1 MGRMVGLRGGR
12 RTPWGAGCS
21 EGGSAGS
28 VLRSQGTLG
37 RAQRSRWRAR
47 GIRMST
53 FLCSLRPGPAAALW
67 IGCSMRES
75 DSRRFGMRHRFSKEG
90 LQGLQDLGPSARGL
104 VRHVGRGGA
113 PRGGPA
119 FAGNVSIGR
128 FRAASDEGQDV
139 HVPMLSPA
147 LPATARS
154 RPTWEG
160 TEDAAAGPPRGL
172 RPRPA
177 ASRDR

>member
-1 MGRMVGLRGGR
+1 MAHNRCVLKERRIPPGALTCFAVAECQGWRLGLVGG
-12 RTPWGAGCS
+12 
-21 EGGSAGS
+21 GGSAGS

-37 RAQRSRWRAR
+37 PAGLSRLRAR

-53 FLCSLRPGPAAALW
+53 FLCSLRPDPAAASW

-128 FRAASDEGQDV
+128 FRAARDEGQDV
-139 HVPMLSPA
+139 HVPMPSPA
-147 LPATARS
+147 LPATAR
-154 RPTWEG
+154 RQ
-160 TEDAAAGPPRGL
+160 PRGL
-172 RPRPA
+172 RSQRWG
-177 ASRDR
+177 S